1 MSEVVRR
8 GGRIEWLDSARG
20 IAIILVVLGHC
31 IGYID
36 DPLNKVILSFHM
48 PAFFFLS
55 GICMKREESW
65 KAFAKKRFQRMV
77 GWQILL
83 AGICMGYDFIQSHSI
98 NFCPTYL
105 YGFCQCYFAAK

>member
-65 KAFAKKRFQRMV
+65 RFLLKRDFNE
-77 GWQILL
+77 WL
-83 AGICMGYDFIQSHSI
+83 AGKYCWREYVWAMISSKA
-98 NFCPTYL
+98 TV
-105 YGFCQCYFAAK
+105 

>member
-36 DPLNKVILSFHM
+36 EPLNKVILSFHM
-48 PAFFFLS
+48 PTFFFYP
-55 GICMKREESW
+55 EY
-65 KAFAKKRFQRMV
+65 V
-77 GWQILL
+77 
-83 AGICMGYDFIQSHSI
+83 
-98 NFCPTYL
+98 
-105 YGFCQCYFAAK
+105 

>member
-36 DPLNKVILSFHM
+36 DPLNKVILSF
-48 PAFFFLS
+48 PYA
-55 GICMKREESW
+55 G
-65 KAFAKKRFQRMV
+65 
-77 GWQILL
+77 ILL
-83 AGICMGYDFIQSHSI
+83 FIRNMYEKRRI
-98 NFCPTYL
+98 L
-105 YGFCQCYFAAK
+105 EGFC

>member
-36 DPLNKVILSFHM
+36 EGNPFI
-48 PAFFFLS
+48 PYA
-55 GICMKREESW
+55 G
-65 KAFAKKRFQRMV
+65 
-77 GWQILL
+77 ILL
-83 AGICMGYDFIQSHSI
+83 FIRNMYEKRRI
-98 NFCPTYL
+98 L
-105 YGFCQCYFAAK
+105 EGFC

>member
-83 AGICMGYDFIQSHSI
+83 AMISSKA
-98 NFCPTYL
+98 TV
-105 YGFCQCYFAAK
+105 

>member
-65 KAFAKKRFQRMV
+65 KVLAQKEISTNGWLANTV
-77 GWQILL
+77 G
-83 AGICMGYDFIQSHSI
+83 GNM
-98 NFCPTYL
+98 
-105 YGFCQCYFAAK
+105 YGL